1 MMDKRLRTAGL
12 TVLAAAAAGAL
23 AAMIIRG
30 QITRHQRDLF
40 NPRAF
45 KRLAALG
52 HISREPASVDL
63 IRLLRDFIAWEPRK
77 MLRERAQAIVDRML
91 EEADRLGIEAR
102 AEPAWD
108 QQPCPSRRPYRVYVR
123 RSGPGDTRCVRW
135 PATVPLPFGERET
148 PWLHESHIWGGSV
161 DPCR

>member
-1 MMDKRLRTAGL
+1 MDRSLKTAGL
-12 TVLAAAAAGAL
+12 TVLAAAAAGAI

-40 NPRAF
+40 SPRAF

-77 MLRERAQAIVDRML
+77 MLRERAQNIVDRML
-91 EEADRLGIEAR
+91 ADAEQTGVGAR
-102 AEPAWD
+102 AGTA
-108 QQPCPSRRPYRVYVR
+108 
-123 RSGPGDTRCVRW
+123 
-135 PATVPLPFGERET
+135 
-148 PWLHESHIWGGSV
+148 
-161 DPCR
+161 